1 MDTET
6 LGHNSPAEDYL
17 LQFFET
23 YLIIIPLI
31 FGPLFFL
38 YQLLENFFFEVSK
51 CNPKCSGAY
60 YGKPALFQFS
70 SLDKSCSEKDKSC
83 GEGMVC
89 NCKYPECKNFVYG
102 QGRYPETTPKL
113 IEGV

>member
-1 MDTET
+1 MNNM
-6 LGHNSPAEDYL
+6 LKNILIGGGIL
-17 LQFFET
+17 LIC
-23 YLIIIPLI
+23 LIIVLMI
-31 FGPLFFL
+31 FNKK
-38 YQLLENFFFEVSK
+38 ENFFFEVRK